1 MWLRK
6 IWHLY
11 QLRKN
16 QWLKPSE
23 LQKIQGKKLR
33 AVIKHAYSNVEFYH
47 KKFEAAGIKPDD
59 IRTIEDL
66 PKVPVTTK
74 SEIRNSVRTGKILS
88 KNRNPSKCHFERTGG
103 SAGEPLD
110 VVYDEKA
117 LDFQKAVAVRSFLEI
132 GVGFRD
138 KWVVITSPPR
148 ARMQKQWFQ
157 ILRVLSPVYLS
168 VFDSVEHHISI
179 IKRLNPDVIAAYT
192 SSLWLLAKAIREKRI
207 DSIRPRVVYTS
218 AEVLTDEVRKFVN
231 DTFDLEIFDM
241 FGCAEVGRSAWE
253 CEEHVGY
260 HMDVDALAMEFVKEN
275 EHVAPGEMGRLLYT
289 SLYNYAM
296 PLIRYDVG
304 DMCVPTDELCP
315 CGRGLPLIKHIEGR
329 RDDLVVTP
337 DGRVLSPRIFSIMMR
352 EIPGIV
358 QYMIIQETKSEFVVQ
373 LVKAHDFSPKAVI
386 QIENGLRGVLGK
398 EVEIKIE
405 FVKKIPKDKAGKLRF
420 LISKIN
426 VGY

>member
-6 IWHLY
+6 IFNLY
-11 QLRKN
+11 ELRKN

-23 LQKIQGKKLR
+23 LQRIQGKKLR
-33 AVIKHAYSNVEFYH
+33 AIIKHAYSTVEFYH
-47 KKFEAAGIKPDD
+47 KKFNAAGIKPDD

-66 PKVPVTTK
+66 PKIPVTTK
-74 SEIRNSVRTGKILS
+74 SEIRNGVRTEKILS

-110 VVYDEKA
+110 VIYDEKA
-117 LDFQKAVAVRSFLEI
+117 VDFQKAVAVRSFLEI

-138 KWVVITSPPR
+138 KWVVITTPQR
-148 ARMQKQWFQ
+148 TRMQKQWFQ
-157 ILRVLSPVYLS
+157 ILRILSPTYLS
-168 VFDSVEHHISI
+168 VFDPVEHQVSV
-179 IKRLNPDVIAAYT
+179 IKKLNPKVIAAYT
-192 SSLWLLAKAIREKRI
+192 SSLWLLAKAMREKRI
-207 DSIRPRVVYTS
+207 DSIRPEVVYTS
-218 AEVLTDEVRKFVN
+218 AEVLTDETRKFIN

-253 CEEHVGY
+253 CAEHVGY
-260 HMDVDALAMEFVKEN
+260 HMDVDALAMEFVKDN
-275 EHVAPGEMGRLLYT
+275 EHVASGEMGRLLYT

-337 DGRVLSPRIFSIMMR
+337 EGRILSPHIFGIIMR

-358 QYMIIQETKSEFVVQ
+358 QYRIIQE
-373 LVKAHDFSPKAVI
+373 
-386 QIENGLRGVLGK
+386 
-398 EVEIKIE
+398 
-405 FVKKIPKDKAGKLRF
+405 
-420 LISKIN
+420 
-426 VGY
+426 